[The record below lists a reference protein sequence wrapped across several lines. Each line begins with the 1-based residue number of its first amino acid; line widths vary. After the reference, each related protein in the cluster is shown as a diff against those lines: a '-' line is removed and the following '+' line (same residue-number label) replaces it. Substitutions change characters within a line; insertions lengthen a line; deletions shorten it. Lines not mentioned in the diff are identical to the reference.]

1 MAEIKNS
8 FISAKMNQDLDD
20 RLIPSNEYREG
31 RNISIISS
39 DSSNT
44 GSIENILGNEFIR
57 NMYPGLDGATVI
69 GHIVD
74 QTSSTLYAMITNY
87 TDTVFLET
95 GIDIPLSYI
104 DVTLG
109 KRARIVKLNLL
120 NNAFST
126 LVSGSFLNFSKTHP
140 ITGINLVENLLF
152 WTDNRNQPRK
162 INVVTASNN
171 LTYYTTED
179 QISVAKYAP
188 IDSIVFIDNQGNCTM
203 KDVTSQY
210 LPDNTANP
218 YYNAASP
225 VDPAYTKG
233 RFIRFSYRFR
243 FDDGEYSIFAPFSQI
258 AFIPEQDGSFL
269 DGDEDATYRS
279 SIVAFMKNKV
289 NQIGLIIPFPATGSE
304 LFDLYKI
311 KEIDILYK
319 ESNSLA
325 IQLLDTIVP
334 GSDSVYGFAYKP
346 NELAGITG
354 IIAGTTWT
362 LFTSP
367 GGNLNHNGY
376 VHGSGSTAALVTSLG
391 AIEDEKYQ
399 ISWTIINRTIGAVSI
414 TFGGVTISG
423 KSISGSQ
430 SLTATSTGQLSIL
443 PTTDFNGR
451 IVLSIIP
458 KAGGT
463 LKPYILN
470 TNSFYNYTYQSRRP
484 KSTLPNNQLIRVYDK
499 VPVRALAQESSGGRI
514 IYGNYIDK
522 HTAPVTLD
530 YNIRLS
536 DKGDAVKTEYPLHT
550 VKQNRNYQVGIILS
564 DRYGRQS
571 DVILSTVNDGA
582 FAASE
587 NFGGSSFYTPY
598 RKPTDTSVLYFA
610 GSSIKILF
618 NDYVASDYSPL
629 NDLGIS
635 ATGEPGLYEYGGGL
649 LNFGYYDSG
658 ENDNNYGSGLTDGIY
673 YNVPITIGS
682 STYTGATMTVQITDG
697 EMVVAESFIT
707 APGKGIPNIV
717 DINIDLPG
725 QPEGSDK
732 PVMTA
737 LEVTKANPLG
747 WYSYKV
753 VVKQTQQEYYNVYL
767 PGILN
772 AYPEQLVTTF
782 PTAEKDKTSHTV
794 LFSDNINKIPRDLLE
809 IGPDQKQY
817 RSSVRLFGRV
827 QNNHYT
833 IPTST
838 ASWTS
843 GALFIT
849 LTASNSLIKLGDI
862 VTGVGIATGSVV
874 TNIASTVITLNL
886 ATTAIGTAV
895 IVTFSNKNNI
905 QFFPTSISGFSV
917 STLANASDLGMT
929 DDLLNTNGKRNLYQ
943 LTTNPIISR
952 ISTNGQEFGITTE
965 YMSPCLAVVETDP
978 VESNLDIY
986 WETSTTG
993 LISDLN
999 ALISETAVG
1008 AYSFVNVSYRQFE
1021 NQNPGGAGE
1030 DTGVSN
1036 SPYVTNS
1043 FYPVDYAGQALTTPT
1058 VSLVSVRNANGDTVT
1073 PKFSLVP
1080 GPSYTWRI
1088 KINTGGGNEFLYS
1101 PFPNDNQFIFTL
1113 AVTTDGVTNQLIIN
1127 GGLNNNVPTIIV
1139 YTTKLVYA
1147 SWSIGTEITIAASGV
1162 NGSYSTATNSLG
1174 LIWSFDDSANT
1185 RSFGTAPNNFTLTM
1199 SSVGIL
1205 TLTSGTPIIP
1215 ITFNVKLT
1223 DSGGMFALQSVTLN
1237 FTPGE
1242 FNPLQFNALQF
1253 NI

>member
-8 FISAKMNQDLDD
+8 FTSSKMNQDLDD

-57 NMYPGLDGATVI
+57 NMYPGLEDATVI

-87 TDTVFLET
+87 TDASANQLDT
-95 GIDIPLSYI
+95 PLSYV
-104 DVTLG
+104 DATLG
-109 KRARIVKLNLL
+109 KSARIVKLNLL

-162 INVVTASNN
+162 INVVSASNN
-171 LTYYTTED
+171 STYYTTED

-210 LPDNTANP
+210 LPDGITANP
-218 YYNAASP
+218 YYNATSP

-258 AFIPEQDGSFL
+258 AFIPQQDGSFL
-269 DGDEDATYRS
+269 AGDEDATYRS

-289 NQIGLIIPFPATGSE
+289 NQIGLIIPLPTTGDK

-311 KEIDILYK
+311 NEIDILYK
-319 ESNSLA
+319 ESDSLA
-325 IQLLDTIVP
+325 VQVLDTIMP
-334 GSDSVYGFAYKP
+334 GSDSVDGFAYKP

-354 IIAGTTWT
+354 ITAGTTWS

-367 GGNLNHNGY
+367 GGNLNYNGY
-376 VHGSGSTAALVTSLG
+376 IHGVGDGDALITSL
-391 AIEDEKYQ
+391 AAVNLTKYQ
-399 ISWTIINRTIGAVSI
+399 ISWTIIGRTIGTVSI
-414 TFGGVTISG
+414 TYGGVTISG

-430 SLTATSTGQLSIL
+430 SLTATSTGVLSIS

-451 IVLSIIP
+451 IILSITP
-458 KAGGT
+458 KASGT

-484 KSTLPNNQLIRVYDK
+484 KSTLPNDQLIRVYDK
-499 VPVRALAQESSGGRI
+499 VPVRALAQESSGGRV
-514 IYGNYIDK
+514 IYGNYVDK
-522 HTAPVTLD
+522 HTAPITLD
-530 YNIRLS
+530 YNVRLS
-536 DKGDAVKTEYPLHT
+536 DKGNEVKTEYPLHT

-582 FAASE
+582 FAESE

-598 RKPTDTSVLYFA
+598 RKSGDTSVLDFV

-618 NDYVASDYSPL
+618 NNYIASTYSPL
-629 NDLGIS
+629 NDLGIF

-649 LNFGYYDSG
+649 LNFGYYNSG
-658 ENDNNYGSGLTDGIY
+658 ENDNTYGSGLTDGIY
-673 YNVPITIGS
+673 YNVPITIGN
-682 STYTGATMTVQITDG
+682 STYTGATMTVQVTNE

-707 APGKGIPNIV
+707 APGKGIPTMS

-772 AYPEQLVTTF
+772 AYPAQDTTITF
-782 PTAEKDKTSHTV
+782 PTTETNKTSHTV
-794 LFSDNINKIPRDLLE
+794 LFSDNINKIPRDLSE
-809 IGPDQKQY
+809 VGPDQKQY

-827 QNNHYT
+827 QNT
-833 IPTST
+833 GTST
-838 ASWTS
+838 
-843 GALFIT
+843 
-849 LTASNSLIKLGDI
+849 
-862 VTGVGIATGSVV
+862 VP
-874 TNIASTVITLNL
+874 
-886 ATTAIGTAV
+886 
-895 IVTFSNKNNI
+895 NNA

-929 DDLLNTNGKRNLYQ
+929 NLSLGVNGERNLYQ

-952 ISTNGQEFGITTE
+952 ISTNGQAFGIVTAD
-965 YMSPCLAVVETDP
+965 MSPYLAVVETDP
-978 VESNLDIY
+978 IESNLDIY

-999 ALISETAVG
+999 ALISQNTVG
-1008 AYSFVNVSYRQFE
+1008 AYSFINVSYRQFE
-1021 NQNPGGAGE
+1021 NQNPGGGGAGIGTF
-1030 DTGVSN
+1030 D
-1036 SPYVTNS
+1036 SPYVTDS
-1043 FYPVDYAGQALTTPT
+1043 FYPVDYAGQVLTTPT
-1058 VSLVSVRNANGDTVT
+1058 VSLVSVRNTNGDIVT
-1073 PKFSLVP
+1073 PKFSLVS
-1080 GPSYTWRI
+1080 GSTSYTWRI
-1088 KINTGGGNEFLYS
+1088 KINTGAGNEFLYS
-1101 PFPNDNQFIFTL
+1101 PLPNENQFIFTL
-1113 AVTTDGVTNQLIIN
+1113 AVTADDVTNQLIIN
-1127 GGLNNNVPTIIV
+1127 GNLNNNVPIITT

-1147 SWSIGTEITIAASGV
+1147 GWPIGTPITIAASGV
-1162 NGSYSTATNSLG
+1162 NGSYSPATNTLG

-1185 RSFGTAPNNFTLTM
+1185 RSFGTTPNNFTLTM
-1199 SSVGIL
+1199 SPTGIL
-1205 TLTSGTPIIP
+1205 TLTSGAPIIP

-1223 DSGGMFALQSVTLN
+1223 DSGGMFALQSVTLD

-1242 FNPLQFNALQF
+1242 FNFDFNLDF

>member
-8 FISAKMNQDLDD
+8 FTSSKMNQDLDD

-57 NMYPGLDGATVI
+57 NMYPGLEGATVI

-87 TDTVFLET
+87 TDTSANQLDT
-95 GIDIPLSYI
+95 PLSYVDI
-104 DVTLG
+104 TLG
-109 KRARIVKLNLL
+109 KSARIVKLNLL
-120 NNAFST
+120 SNAFSV
-126 LVSGSFLNFSKTHP
+126 LAGGSFLNFSKTHP

-171 LTYYTTED
+171 SAYYTTED

-210 LPDNTANP
+210 LPDGETPNP
-218 YYNAASP
+218 YYNETSP

-258 AFIPEQDGSFL
+258 AFIPQQDGSFL
-269 DGDEDATYRS
+269 VGDEDATYRS

-289 NQIGLIIPFPATGSE
+289 NQIGLIIPLPTTGSK

-311 KEIDILYK
+311 NEIDILYK
-319 ESNSLA
+319 ESDSLA
-325 IQLLDTIVP
+325 VQVLDTIMP
-334 GSDSVYGFAYKP
+334 GSDSVDGFAYKP

-354 IIAGTTWT
+354 ITAGTTWT

-367 GGNLNHNGY
+367 GGNLNYNGY
-376 VHGSGSTAALVTSLG
+376 IHGSGSTVDLVTSLA
-391 AIEDEKYQ
+391 AIENEKYQ
-399 ISWTIINRTIGAVSI
+399 IGWTIIGRTIGAVSI
-414 TFGGVTISG
+414 TYGGVTISG

-430 SLTATSTGQLSIL
+430 SLTATSTGVLSIS

-451 IVLSIIP
+451 IILSITP

-484 KSTLPNNQLIRVYDK
+484 KSTLPNDQLVRVYDK
-499 VPVRALAQESSGGRI
+499 VPVRALAQESSGGRV
-514 IYGNYIDK
+514 IYGNYVDK

-530 YNIRLS
+530 YNVRLS
-536 DKGDAVKTEYPLHT
+536 DKGNEVKTEYPLHT

-582 FAASE
+582 IAESE

-598 RKPTDTSVLYFA
+598 RKSTDTSVLDFV

-618 NDYVASDYSPL
+618 NNYIASTYSPL

-635 ATGEPGLYEYGGGL
+635 ATGEPGLYEIGGKL
-649 LNFGYYDSG
+649 L
-658 ENDNNYGSGLTDGIY
+658 
-673 YNVPITIGS
+673 VATI
-682 STYTGATMTVQITDG
+682 ATQFTSP
-697 EMVVAESFIT
+697 ET
-707 APGKGIPNIV
+707 APGTYANIPVYNNNVDSGARVTITVVADGEVVDPIIV
-717 DINIDLPG
+717 TNGGNGGLPYQG
-725 QPEGSDK
+725 
-732 PVMTA
+732 
-737 LEVTKANPLG
+737 EVQLQGAGLGATIIVNQISKANPIG

-772 AYPEQLVTTF
+772 AYPAQDTTITF
-782 PTAEKDKTSHTV
+782 PTTETNKTSHTV
-794 LFSDNINKIPRDLLE
+794 LFSDNINKIPRDLSE
-809 IGPDQKQY
+809 VGPDQKQY

-827 QNNHYT
+827 QNT
-833 IPTST
+833 GTST
-838 ASWTS
+838 TP
-843 GALFIT
+843 
-849 LTASNSLIKLGDI
+849 
-862 VTGVGIATGSVV
+862 
-874 TNIASTVITLNL
+874 
-886 ATTAIGTAV
+886 
-895 IVTFSNKNNI
+895 NNA

-929 DDLLNTNGKRNLYQ
+929 NLSLDVNGERNLYQ

-952 ISTNGQEFGITTE
+952 ISTNGQAFGIVTAD
-965 YMSPCLAVVETDP
+965 MSPYLAIVETDP

-999 ALISETAVG
+999 TLISQSAVG
-1008 AYSFVNVSYRQFE
+1008 AYSFINVSYRQFE
-1021 NQNPGGAGE
+1021 NQNPSGIG
-1030 DTGVSN
+1030 TGIGTSD
-1036 SPYVTNS
+1036 SPYVTDS
-1043 FYPVDYAGQALTTPT
+1043 FYPVDYAGQVLATPT
-1058 VSLVSVRNANGDTVT
+1058 VSLVSVRNANGDPVT
-1073 PKFSLVP
+1073 PKFSLVS
-1080 GPSYTWRI
+1080 GSTSDTWRI
-1088 KINTGGGNEFLYS
+1088 KINTGVGNEFLYS
-1101 PFPNDNQFIFTL
+1101 PLPNENQFIFTL
-1113 AVTTDGVTNQLIIN
+1113 AVTAGGVTNQLIIN
-1127 GGLNNNVPTIIV
+1127 GNLNNNAPVITI
-1139 YTTKLVYA
+1139 YTNKLVYA
-1147 SWSIGTEITIAASGV
+1147 GWPIGTEITSAASGV
-1162 NGSYSTATNSLG
+1162 NGSYSPATNTLG

-1185 RSFGTAPNNFTLTM
+1185 RSFGTAPNNFILTM
-1199 SSVGIL
+1199 SPTGIL
-1205 TLTSGTPIIP
+1205 TLTSGTPLISV
-1215 ITFNVKLT
+1215 TFYVKLT
-1223 DSGGMFALQSVTLN
+1223 DSGGMFALYSVTLD
-1237 FTPGE
+1237 FSRGE
-1242 FNPLQFNALQF
+1242 FNFDFNLDF

>member
-8 FISAKMNQDLDD
+8 FTSSKMNQDLDD

-44 GSIENILGNEFIR
+44 GSIENMLGNEFIR
-57 NMYPGLDGATVI
+57 NMYPGLEGATVI
-69 GHIVD
+69 GHIID

-104 DVTLG
+104 DVNLG
-109 KRARIVKLNLL
+109 KRAAIVKFNLL
-120 NNAFST
+120 TNAFST
-126 LVSGSFLNFSKTHP
+126 LVSGLFLNFSKTHP

-171 LTYYTTED
+171 SAYYTTED

-210 LPDNTANP
+210 LPDGTTPNP
-218 YYNAASP
+218 YYNATSP

-258 AFIPEQDGSFL
+258 AFIPQQDGSFL
-269 DGDEDATYRS
+269 VGDEDATYRS

-289 NQIGLIIPFPATGSE
+289 NQIGIIIPLPTAGDK

-311 KEIDILYK
+311 NEIDILYK
-319 ESNSLA
+319 ESDSLA
-325 IQLLDTIVP
+325 VQVLDTIMP
-334 GSDSVYGFAYKP
+334 GSDSIDGFAYKP
-346 NELAGITG
+346 NELAGVTG
-354 IIAGTTWT
+354 ITSGTTWS

-367 GGNLNHNGY
+367 GGNLNYNGY
-376 VHGSGSTAALVTSLG
+376 IHGSGSTVALVTSLA
-391 AIEDEKYQ
+391 AINLAKYQ
-399 ISWTIINRTIGAVSI
+399 ISWTIIGRTIGTVFI
-414 TFGGVTISG
+414 TYGGVTIPSTPAG
-423 KSISGSQ
+423 FSISGSQ
-430 SLTATSTGQLSIL
+430 GLTAISTGELSIS

-451 IVLSIIP
+451 IILSITP

-463 LKPYILN
+463 LKQYILN

-484 KSTLPNNQLIRVYDK
+484 KSTLPNDQLIRVYDK
-499 VPVRALAQESSGGRI
+499 VPVRALAQESSGGRV
-514 IYGNYIDK
+514 IYGNYVDK
-522 HTAPVTLD
+522 HTAPTALD
-530 YNIRLS
+530 YNVRLS
-536 DKGDAVKTEYPLHT
+536 DKGNEVKTEYPLHT

-582 FAASE
+582 FAGSE

-598 RKPTDTSVLYFA
+598 RKSGDTSVLNFV

-618 NDYVASDYSPL
+618 NDYIASDYSPL

-635 ATGEPGLYEYGGGL
+635 ATGEPGLYEIGGKLLAATIATQFTSPETAPGTYANIPVYNNGVDSGARVTITVIADGEVVAPIIVTNGGGGGL
-649 LNFGYYDSG
+649 PYQG
-658 ENDNNYGSGLTDGIY
+658 EVQLQGAGL
-673 YNVPITIGS
+673 
-682 STYTGATMTVQITDG
+682 GATITVNQI
-697 EMVVAESFIT
+697 S
-707 APGKGIPNIV
+707 
-717 DINIDLPG
+717 
-725 QPEGSDK
+725 
-732 PVMTA
+732 
-737 LEVTKANPLG
+737 KANPIG

-772 AYPEQLVTTF
+772 AYPGQDAATF
-782 PTAEKDKTSHTV
+782 PITETDKTSHTV
-794 LFSDNINKIPRDLLE
+794 LFSDNINKIPRDLSE
-809 IGPDQKQY
+809 VGPDQKQY

-827 QNNHYT
+827 QNNYT
-833 IPTST
+833 TTTST

-849 LTASNSLIKLGDI
+849 LTASNSSIKLGDI
-862 VTGVGIATGSVV
+862 VTGVGIAIGSVV
-874 TNIASTVITLNL
+874 TNIASTVITLSL
-886 ATTAIGTAV
+886 ATTAIGAGVT
-895 IVTFSNKNNI
+895 VTFANENNI

-929 DDLLNTNGKRNLYQ
+929 DDLLNANGQRNLYQ

-952 ISTNGQEFGITTE
+952 ISTNGQAFGIVTAD
-965 YMSPCLAVVETDP
+965 MSPYLAIVETDP

-999 ALISETAVG
+999 TLISQSAVG
-1008 AYSFVNVSYRQFE
+1008 AYSFINVGYRQFE
-1021 NQNPGGAGE
+1021 NQNPGSSGP
-1030 DTGVSN
+1030 DTGTAT
-1036 SPYVTNS
+1036 SPYVTGS
-1043 FYPVDYAGQALTTPT
+1043 FYPVDYAGQLLTTPT
-1058 VSLVSVRNANGDTVT
+1058 VNLVSIRNANGDDVM
-1073 PKFSLVP
+1073 PKFSLVS
-1080 GPSYTWRI
+1080 GSTSYTWRI
-1088 KINTGGGNEFLYS
+1088 KINTGVGNEFLYS
-1101 PFPNDNQFIFTL
+1101 PLPNENQFIFTL
-1113 AVTTDGVTNQLIIN
+1113 AVTAAGVTNQLTIN
-1127 GGLNNNVPTIIV
+1127 GSLNNNAPTITT

-1147 SWSIGTEITIAASGV
+1147 GWPIGTAITTAASGV
-1162 NGSYSTATNSLG
+1162 NGSYSTATNTLG

-1185 RSFGTAPNNFTLTM
+1185 RSFGTAPNNFILAM
-1199 SSVGIL
+1199 SSTGIL

-1215 ITFNVKLT
+1215 ITFYVKLT

-1242 FNPLQFNALQF
+1242 FNLDF
-1253 NI
+1253 NIDFNI

>member
-8 FISAKMNQDLDD
+8 FTSAKMNQDLDD

-44 GSIENILGNEFIR
+44 GAIENILGNEFIR
-57 NMYPGLDGATVI
+57 NMYPGLEDATVI
-69 GHIVD
+69 GYIVD

-87 TDTVFLET
+87 NDTAFTNT

-104 DVTLG
+104 DANLG
-109 KRARIVKLNLL
+109 KRAAIVKFNLL
-120 NNAFST
+120 TNSFSY
-126 LVSGSFLNFSKTHP
+126 LVTGAFLNFSKTHP

-162 INVVTASNN
+162 INVVRASNN
-171 LTYYTTED
+171 STYYTTED

-210 LPDNTANP
+210 LPDGTTANP
-218 YYNAASP
+218 YYNATSP

-258 AFIPEQDGSFL
+258 AFIPQQDGSFL
-269 DGDEDATYRS
+269 VGDEDATYRS

-289 NQIGLIIPFPATGSE
+289 NQIGLIIPLPTTGDK

-311 KEIDILYK
+311 NEIDILYK
-319 ESNSLA
+319 ESDSLA
-325 IQLLDTIVP
+325 VQVLDTIMP
-334 GSDSVYGFAYKP
+334 GSDSVDGFAYKP
-346 NELAGITG
+346 NELAGVTG
-354 IIAGTTWT
+354 ITAGTTWT

-367 GGNLNHNGY
+367 SGNLNYNGY
-376 VHGSGSTAALVTSLG
+376 IHGSGSTVALVTSL
-391 AIEDEKYQ
+391 AAVNLAKYQ
-399 ISWTIINRTIGAVSI
+399 ISWTIIGRTIGTVSI
-414 TFGGVTISG
+414 TYGGVTISD

-430 SLTATSTGQLSIL
+430 SVTAVSTGELSIS

-451 IVLSIIP
+451 VVLSIIP
-458 KAGGT
+458 KAGSA

-470 TNSFYNYTYQSRRP
+470 ANSFYNYTYQSRKP
-484 KSTLPNNQLIRVYDK
+484 KSTLPNDQLIRVYDK

-522 HTAPVTLD
+522 HTPPNTLD
-530 YNIRLS
+530 YNVRLS
-536 DKGDAVKTEYPLHT
+536 DKGDIVKTEYPLHT

-582 FAASE
+582 TAESE
-587 NFGGSSFYTPY
+587 NFGGSTFYTSY
-598 RKPTDTSVLYFA
+598 RKSTDTSVLDFV

-618 NDYVASDYSPL
+618 NDYITSSYSPL
-629 NDLGIS
+629 NDLGIA
-635 ATGEPGLYEYGGGL
+635 ATGQPGLYEYGGGL
-649 LNFGYYDSG
+649 LDFGYYNSG
-658 ENDNNYGSGLTDGIY
+658 ENNNNYGKDLTDGVY
-673 YNVPITIGS
+673 YNVPITVGN
-682 STYTGATMTVQITDG
+682 STYTGAIMTVQITDG
-697 EMVVAESFIT
+697 KMVVAESFIT
-707 APGKGIPNIV
+707 NPGKDIPAMS
-717 DINIDLPG
+717 DINIDLPDP

-732 PVMTA
+732 PIMTA

-772 AYPEQLVTTF
+772 AYPGQDTTTF
-782 PTAEKDKTSHTV
+782 PTTETDKTSHAV
-794 LFSDNINKIPRDLLE
+794 LFSDNINKIPRDLSE
-809 IGPDQKQY
+809 VGPDQKQY

-827 QNNHYT
+827 QNT
-833 IPTST
+833 GTST
-838 ASWTS
+838 
-843 GALFIT
+843 
-849 LTASNSLIKLGDI
+849 
-862 VTGVGIATGSVV
+862 VP
-874 TNIASTVITLNL
+874 
-886 ATTAIGTAV
+886 
-895 IVTFSNKNNI
+895 NNA

-917 STLANASDLGMT
+917 STLANANDLGMT
-929 DDLLNTNGKRNLYQ
+929 DASLDLDGQRNLYQ

-952 ISTNGQEFGITTE
+952 ISTNGQPFGIVTE
-965 YMSPCLAVVETDP
+965 DMSPYLAIVETNP

-999 ALISETAVG
+999 AAISQGSVG
-1008 AYSFVNVSYRQFE
+1008 AYSFIGVGYRQFE
-1021 NQNPGGAGE
+1021 NQDPSGPGNDAGAF
-1030 DTGVSN
+1030 N
-1036 SPYVTNS
+1036 SKYVTGS
-1043 FYPVDYAGQALTTPT
+1043 FYPVDYAGQLLTTPA
-1058 VSLVSVRNANGDTVT
+1058 VSLISVRNANGDTIT
-1073 PKFSLVP
+1073 PKFSLVA
-1080 GPSYTWRI
+1080 GSTSYTWRI
-1088 KINTGGGNEFLYS
+1088 KINTGDINAFLYS
-1101 PFPNDNQFIFTL
+1101 PLPNENQFIFTL
-1113 AVTTDGVTNQLIIN
+1113 AVTADGVTNQLIIN
-1127 GGLNNNVPTIIV
+1127 GSLNNNAPIITT
-1139 YTTKLVYA
+1139 YTNKLVYA
-1147 SWSIGTEITIAASGV
+1147 GWPIGTAITTAASGV
-1162 NGSYSTATNSLG
+1162 NGSYAAATNTLG

-1185 RSFGTAPNNFTLTM
+1185 RSFGTTPNSFTLTM
-1199 SSVGIL
+1199 SSTGIL
-1205 TLTSGTPIIP
+1205 TLTNGTPIIP

-1223 DSGGMFALQSVTLN
+1223 DSGGMFALQSVTLD

-1242 FNPLQFNALQF
+1242 FNLDF
-1253 NI
+1253 NIDFNI

>member
-8 FISAKMNQDLDD
+8 FTSAKMNQDLDD

-44 GSIENILGNEFIR
+44 GAIENILGNEFIR
-57 NMYPGLDGATVI
+57 NMYSGLEDATVI
-69 GHIVD
+69 GYIVD

-87 TDTVFLET
+87 TDTSANQLDT
-95 GIDIPLSYI
+95 PLSYVDI
-104 DVTLG
+104 SEG
-109 KRARIVKLNLL
+109 KRAAIVKLNLL
-120 NNAFST
+120 TNTFSV
-126 LVSGSFLNFSKTHP
+126 LVSGLFLNFSKTHP

-162 INVVTASNN
+162 INVVSSSNN
-171 LTYYTTED
+171 STYYTTED

-210 LPDNTANP
+210 LPDGTTANP
-218 YYNAASP
+218 YYNATSP

-258 AFIPEQDGSFL
+258 AFIPQQDGSFL
-269 DGDEDATYRS
+269 VGDEDATYRS

-289 NQIGLIIPFPATGSE
+289 NQIGLIIPLPTTGDK

-311 KEIDILYK
+311 NEIDILYK
-319 ESNSLA
+319 ESDSLA
-325 IQLLDTIVP
+325 VQVLDTIMP
-334 GSDSVYGFAYKP
+334 GSDSVDGFAYKP
-346 NELAGITG
+346 NELAGVTG
-354 IIAGTTWT
+354 ITAGTTWT

-367 GGNLNHNGY
+367 SGNLNYNGY
-376 VHGSGSTAALVTSLG
+376 IHGSGDTDALVTSL
-391 AIEDEKYQ
+391 AAVNLAKYQ
-399 ISWTIINRTIGAVSI
+399 ISWTIIGRTIGTVSI
-414 TFGGVTISG
+414 AYGGVTISN

-430 SLTATSTGQLSIL
+430 SLTAVSTGVLSIS

-463 LKPYILN
+463 LKQYILN
-470 TNSFYNYTYQSRRP
+470 TNSFYNYTYQSRKP
-484 KSTLPNNQLIRVYDK
+484 KSTLPNDQLIRVYDK

-522 HTAPVTLD
+522 HTPPNTLD
-530 YNIRLS
+530 YNVRLS
-536 DKGDAVKTEYPLHT
+536 DKGDVVKTEYPLHT

-582 FAASE
+582 IAESE
-587 NFGGSSFYTPY
+587 NFGGSTFYTSY
-598 RKPTDTSVLYFA
+598 RKSTDTSVLDFV

-618 NDYVASDYSPL
+618 NDYITSSYSPL
-629 NDLGIS
+629 NDLGIT
-635 ATGEPGLYEYGGGL
+635 ATGQPGLYEIGGRLLKASAASQFTSPPTAPGTYANVPVYNNGVDSGARVTITVVADGEILDPIIVTNGGNGGL
-649 LNFGYYDSG
+649 EYAN
-658 ENDNNYGSGLTDGIY
+658 E
-673 YNVPITIGS
+673 VPLMGAG
-682 STYTGATMTVQITDG
+682 TGATIVVDQI
-697 EMVVAESFIT
+697 S
-707 APGKGIPNIV
+707 
-717 DINIDLPG
+717 
-725 QPEGSDK
+725 
-732 PVMTA
+732 
-737 LEVTKANPLG
+737 KANPIG

-772 AYPEQLVTTF
+772 AYPGQDAPTF
-782 PTAEKDKTSHTV
+782 PTAEIDKTSHTV
-794 LFSDNINKIPRDLLE
+794 LFSDNINKIPRDLSE
-809 IGPDQKQY
+809 VGPDQKQY

-827 QNNHYT
+827 QNT
-833 IPTST
+833 GTST
-838 ASWTS
+838 TP
-843 GALFIT
+843 
-849 LTASNSLIKLGDI
+849 
-862 VTGVGIATGSVV
+862 
-874 TNIASTVITLNL
+874 
-886 ATTAIGTAV
+886 
-895 IVTFSNKNNI
+895 NNA

-929 DDLLNTNGKRNLYQ
+929 YASLDLDGQRNLYQ

-952 ISTNGQEFGITTE
+952 ISTNGQPFGIITE
-965 YMSPCLAVVETDP
+965 DMSPYLTIVETDP

-999 ALISETAVG
+999 TAISKNSVG
-1008 AYSFVNVSYRQFE
+1008 AYSFVGVGYRQFE
-1021 NQNPGGAGE
+1021 NQNPGGAGS
-1030 DTGVSN
+1030 DAGASD
-1036 SPYVTNS
+1036 SPYVTGS
-1043 FYPVDYAGQALTTPT
+1043 FYPVDYAGQLFTTPT
-1058 VSLVSVRNANGDTVT
+1058 VSLLSVRNANGDLIT

-1080 GPSYTWRI
+1080 GLTSYTWRI
-1088 KINTGGGNEFLYS
+1088 KINSTPGNEFLYN
-1101 PFPNDNQFIFTL
+1101 PLPNKNQFIFTL
-1113 AVTTDGVTNQLIIN
+1113 AVTADGVTNQLIIN
-1127 GGLNNNVPTIIV
+1127 GSLNNNAPIITT
-1139 YTTKLVYA
+1139 YTTSLVYA
-1147 SWSIGTEITIAASGV
+1147 GWPIDTAITTAASGV
-1162 NGSYSTATNSLG
+1162 NGSYSTVTNTSG
-1174 LIWSFDDSANT
+1174 LIWSFDDNT
-1185 RSFGTAPNNFTLTM
+1185 NTKSFGTTPNNFTLIM
-1199 SSVGIL
+1199 NPVGIL
-1205 TLTSGTPIIP
+1205 TLASGAPIIP

-1223 DSGGMFALQSVTLN
+1223 DSGGMFALQPVTLD

-1242 FNPLQFNALQF
+1242 FNPKQFSLAF
-1253 NI
+1253 NL

>member
-8 FISAKMNQDLDD
+8 FTSSKMNQDLDD

-44 GSIENILGNEFIR
+44 GSIENILGNELIR
-57 NMYPGLDGATVI
+57 NMYPGLEGATVI
-69 GHIVD
+69 GYIVD

-87 TDTVFLET
+87 TDTSANQLDT
-95 GIDIPLSYI
+95 PLSYV

-109 KRARIVKLNLL
+109 KRAAIMKLNLL
-120 NNAFST
+120 TNAFST
-126 LVSGSFLNFSKTHP
+126 LVSGLFLNFSKTHP

-162 INVVTASNN
+162 INVATASNN
-171 LTYYTTED
+171 STYYTTED

-210 LPDNTANP
+210 LPDGTTANP
-218 YYNAASP
+218 YYNATSP

-258 AFIPEQDGSFL
+258 AFIPQQDGSFL
-269 DGDEDATYRS
+269 VGDEDATYRS

-289 NQIGLIIPFPATGSE
+289 NQIGLIIPLPTTGDK

-311 KEIDILYK
+311 NEIDILYK
-319 ESNSLA
+319 ESDSLA
-325 IQLLDTIVP
+325 VQVLDTIMP
-334 GSDSVYGFAYKP
+334 GSDSVDGFAYKP
-346 NELAGITG
+346 NELAGVTG
-354 IIAGTTWT
+354 VTAGTTWS

-367 GGNLNHNGY
+367 GGNLNYNGY
-376 VHGSGSTAALVTSLG
+376 VHGSGDTDALVTSL
-391 AIEDEKYQ
+391 AAVNNEKYQ
-399 ISWTIINRTIGAVSI
+399 INWTIIGRTIGTVSI
-414 TFGGVTISG
+414 TYGGVTIPSTPPEL
-423 KSISGSQ
+423 SISGSKTI
-430 SLTATSTGQLSIL
+430 TATSTSALSIT

-463 LKPYILN
+463 LKTYVSN
-470 TNSFYNYTYQSRRP
+470 TNSFYNYTYQSRKP
-484 KSTLPNNQLIRVYDK
+484 KSFLPNDQLIRVYDK

-522 HTAPVTLD
+522 HTAPNTLD
-530 YNIRLS
+530 YNVRLS
-536 DKGDAVKTEYPLHT
+536 DKGSAVKTEYPLHT

-582 FAASE
+582 TAGAE
-587 NFGGSSFYTPY
+587 NFGGSTFYTPY
-598 RKPTDTSVLYFA
+598 RKPTDTSVLDFV

-618 NDYVASDYSPL
+618 NDYIASNYSPL

-649 LNFGYYDSG
+649 LNFGYYNSG
-658 ENDNNYGSGLTDGIY
+658 ENDNTYGSGLTDGIY
-673 YNVPITIGS
+673 YNVPITIGN
-682 STYTGATMTVQITDG
+682 STYTGAIMTVQITDG
-697 EMVVAESFIT
+697 KMVVAESFIT
-707 APGKGIPNIV
+707 NPGKGIPAIS
-717 DINIDLPG
+717 DINIDLPDP

-732 PVMTA
+732 PIMTA
-737 LEVTKANPLG
+737 FEVTKANPLG

-772 AYPEQLVTTF
+772 AYPGQGTTTF
-782 PTAEKDKTSHTV
+782 PTTETDKTSHIV
-794 LFSDNINKIPRDLLE
+794 LFSDNINKIPRDLSE
-809 IGPDQKQY
+809 VGPDQKQY

-827 QNNHYT
+827 QNT
-833 IPTST
+833 GTST
-838 ASWTS
+838 TP
-843 GALFIT
+843 
-849 LTASNSLIKLGDI
+849 
-862 VTGVGIATGSVV
+862 
-874 TNIASTVITLNL
+874 
-886 ATTAIGTAV
+886 
-895 IVTFSNKNNI
+895 NNT

-917 STLANASDLGMT
+917 STLANASDLGMNSLSL
-929 DDLLNTNGKRNLYQ
+929 DFNGERNLYQ
-943 LTTNPIISR
+943 RTTNPIISR
-952 ISTNGQEFGITTE
+952 ISTNGQAFGIVTAD
-965 YMSPCLAVVETDP
+965 MSPYLAIVETDP

-999 ALISETAVG
+999 TLISKTTVG

-1021 NQNPGGAGE
+1021 NQNPGGGG
-1030 DTGVSN
+1030 TGIGTFD
-1036 SPYVTNS
+1036 SPYVTDS
-1043 FYPVDYAGQALTTPT
+1043 FYPVDYAAQVLATPA
-1058 VSLVSVRNANGDTVT
+1058 VSLVSVRNANGDPVT
-1073 PKFSLVP
+1073 PKFSLVS
-1080 GPSYTWRI
+1080 GSTSDTWRI
-1088 KINTGGGNEFLYS
+1088 KINTGVGNEFLYS
-1101 PFPNDNQFIFTL
+1101 PLPNENQFIFTL
-1113 AVTTDGVTNQLIIN
+1113 AVTADGVTNQLIIN
-1127 GGLNNNVPTIIV
+1127 GNLNNNVPIITT

-1147 SWSIGTEITIAASGV
+1147 GWPIGTPITIAASGV
-1162 NGSYSTATNSLG
+1162 NGSYSAVTNTLG

-1199 SSVGIL
+1199 SSAGIL

-1223 DSGGMFALQSVTLN
+1223 DSGGMFALQSVTLD
-1237 FTPGE
+1237 FSPGE
-1242 FNPLQFNALQF
+1242 FNLDF
-1253 NI
+1253 NIDFNI

>member
-8 FISAKMNQDLDD
+8 FTSSKMNQDLDD

-44 GSIENILGNEFIR
+44 GAIENILGNEFIR
-57 NMYPGLDGATVI
+57 NMYPGLEGATVI
-69 GHIVD
+69 GYIVD
-74 QTSSTLYAMITNY
+74 QASSTLYAMITNY
-87 TDTVFLET
+87 TDTSDNQLDT
-95 GIDIPLSYI
+95 PLSYV
-104 DVTLG
+104 DVSEG
-109 KRARIVKLNLL
+109 RNASIVKINLL
-120 NNAFST
+120 TNAYNV
-126 LVSGSFLNFSKTHP
+126 LVNGSFLNFSKTHP

-171 LTYYTTED
+171 SIYYTTED
-179 QISVAKYAP
+179 QISVAKYSP

-210 LPDNTANP
+210 LPDGTTPNP
-218 YYNAASP
+218 YYNATSP

-258 AFIPEQDGSFL
+258 AFIPQQDGSFL
-269 DGDEDATYRS
+269 VGDEDATYRS

-289 NQIGLIIPFPATGSE
+289 NQIGIIIPLPTTGDK

-311 KEIDILYK
+311 NEIDILYK
-319 ESNSLA
+319 ESDSLA
-325 IQLLDTIVP
+325 VQVLDTIMP
-334 GSDSVYGFAYKP
+334 GGDSVDGFAYKP
-346 NELAGITG
+346 NELAGVTG
-354 IIAGTTWT
+354 IITGTTWS

-367 GGNLNHNGY
+367 GGNLNYNGY
-376 VHGSGSTAALVTSLG
+376 IHGSGSTAALVTSLA
-391 AIEDEKYQ
+391 AINLAKYQ
-399 ISWTIINRTIGAVSI
+399 ISWTIIGRTIGTVFI
-414 TFGGVTISG
+414 TYGGVTIPSTPEG
-423 KSISGSQ
+423 FSISGSQ
-430 SLTATSTGQLSIL
+430 SLTAISTGVLSIS

-451 IVLSIIP
+451 VILSIVP
-458 KAGGT
+458 KAGGA
-463 LKPYILN
+463 LKPYVLN
-470 TNSFYNYTYQSRRP
+470 TNSFYNYTYQSRKP
-484 KSTLPNNQLIRVYDK
+484 KSVLPNDQLIRVYDK

-522 HTAPVTLD
+522 HTPPNTLD
-530 YNIRLS
+530 YNVRLS
-536 DKGDAVKTEYPLHT
+536 DKGDAIKTEYPLHT

-582 FAASE
+582 TAESE
-587 NFGGSSFYTPY
+587 NFGGSTFYTPY
-598 RKPTDTSVLYFA
+598 RESTDTSVLDFV

-618 NDYVASDYSPL
+618 NDYIASAYSPL
-629 NDLGIS
+629 NDLGIF
-635 ATGEPGLYEYGGGL
+635 ATGEPGLYEIGGKL
-649 LNFGYYDSG
+649 LAA
-658 ENDNNYGSGLTDGIY
+658 
-673 YNVPITIGS
+673 TI
-682 STYTGATMTVQITDG
+682 ATQFTSP
-697 EMVVAESFIT
+697 ET
-707 APGKGIPNIV
+707 APGTYTNVPVYSNNLDSGARVTITVIADGEVVDPIIVTNSGNGGLPYQGEVQLRGAGLGTTIIV
-717 DINIDLPG
+717 DEI
-725 QPEGSDK
+725 S
-732 PVMTA
+732 
-737 LEVTKANPLG
+737 KANPLG

-772 AYPEQLVTTF
+772 AYPGQETTTF
-782 PTAEKDKTSHTV
+782 PTTETNKTSHTV
-794 LFSDNINKIPRDLLE
+794 LFSDNINKIPRDLSE
-809 IGPDQKQY
+809 VGPDQKQY

-827 QNNHYT
+827 QNNYT
-833 IPTST
+833 TTTST

-874 TNIASTVITLNL
+874 TNIVGVVITLSL
-886 ATTAIGTAV
+886 ETTAIGTALT
-895 IVTFSNKNNI
+895 VTFSNENNT

-929 DDLLNTNGKRNLYQ
+929 DDLLNANGQRNLYQ
-943 LTTNPIISR
+943 LTTNPIIGR
-952 ISTNGQEFGITTE
+952 ISTNGQPFGTVTE
-965 YMSPCLAVVETDP
+965 SMSPYLAIVETDP

-999 ALISETAVG
+999 TLISQNTVG
-1008 AYSFVNVSYRQFE
+1008 AHSFINVGYRQFE
-1021 NQNPGGAGE
+1021 NQNPLGPDSDAGIA
-1030 DTGVSN
+1030 T
-1036 SPYVTNS
+1036 SPYVTGS
-1043 FYPVDYAGQALTTPT
+1043 FYPVDYVGQLLTTPT
-1058 VSLVSVRNANGDTVT
+1058 VSLVSVRNANGDDVM
-1073 PKFSLVP
+1073 PKFSLVS
-1080 GPSYTWRI
+1080 GSTSYTWRI
-1088 KINTGGGNEFLYS
+1088 KINTGVGNEFLYS
-1101 PFPNDNQFIFTL
+1101 PLPNENQFIFTL
-1113 AVTTDGVTNQLIIN
+1113 AVTAAGVTNQLTIN
-1127 GGLNNNVPTIIV
+1127 GSLNNNAPTITT

-1147 SWSIGTEITIAASGV
+1147 GWPIGTAITTAASGV
-1162 NGSYSTATNSLG
+1162 NGSYSTATNTLG

-1185 RSFGTAPNNFTLTM
+1185 RSFGTAPNNFILAM
-1199 SSVGIL
+1199 SSTGIL

-1237 FTPGE
+1237 FAPGE
-1242 FNPLQFNALQF
+1242 FNLDF
-1253 NI
+1253 NIDFNI